1 MKKTKKMEKENIKI
15 KYICNRCKSEIFLTL
30 VEKLA
35 CDICGHRVLNKVRNG
50 KSINF
55 VAS

>member
-1 MKKTKKMEKENIKI
+1 MENPENIKI
-15 KYICNRCKSEIFLTL
+15 KYICNRCKSEIFLAL

-50 KSINF
+50 KPVSF
-55 VAS
+55 TTT